1 MCDNDLRPYRK
12 CGVTTNPSYLLLAL
26 CEPTG
31 GILQK
36 IINRADCSYFH
47 LKLQL
52 SLFIAVVYA
61 VNLWQTKN
69 AFLRACSLVINL
81 S

>member
-1 MCDNDLRPYRK
+1 MCDSDLRPYRK
-12 CGVTTNPSYLLLAL
+12 CGVTTNLSYLLLAL

-36 IINRADCSYFH
+36 IINRIDCSYFH

-52 SLFIAVVYA
+52 SIVYSEHLSNQKCVFA
-61 VNLWQTKN
+61 
-69 AFLRACSLVINL
+69 ACSLVIN
-81 S
+81 